1 MLKRP
6 LLAAAGTGRWVA
18 TDAVAALARTWS
30 GRYPSS
36 SQHGAAVWDDVVSS
50 RALLF
55 SVLDRRLNE
64 ALDAVDFDDEDERAP
79 TSEAVP
85 EDTASKLLR
94 RFSYS

>member
-50 RALLF
+50 RTLLF
-55 SVLDRRLNE
+55 SVLERRLNE
-64 ALDAVDFDDEDERAP
+64 ALDAVDFDHEDERAVL
-79 TSEAVP
+79 SGS
-85 EDTASKLLR
+85 SK
-94 RFSYS
+94 